1 MKVES
6 QCDRSFHPKYIE
18 DLFYLQPGNQSTKTT
33 RNMLLKVE
41 DIKTEID
48 NSLILLSEQKGDEIA
63 KRIRLILY
71 TNLDRGRIQSF
82 VEGDIN
88 LVRDYIWRVADEYIN
103 LSPFINKLQIERTTM
118 VWEPLYKQMVSWA
131 FTFFIKRGF
140 YANINTQE
148 IATECAT
155 EAAMHVLRAYFP
167 YDCDLEPWACVIVQN
182 TCRKYIRG
190 ATKKSIIPQQNLVD
204 LEEMLNNV
212 KDPSHQDQVYLKD
225 LQGDLWEAINQL
237 SDARRQVVELIYF
250 NELSPVEI
258 ASRMK
263 KSVGAIYSLQ
273 FNALH
278 DLRKILSKNRN
289 NNNE

>member
-1 MKVES
+1 M
-6 QCDRSFHPKYIE
+6 P
-18 DLFYLQPGNQSTKTT
+18 
-33 RNMLLKVE
+33 LKVE
-41 DIKTEID
+41 DIKTEIER
-48 NSLILLSEQKGDEIA
+48 SLKFLSEQRGDEIA
-63 KRIRLILY
+63 MRIRLILY
-71 TNLDRGRIQSF
+71 ANLDRGRIQNF
-82 VEGDIN
+82 IEGDIN
-88 LVRDYIWRVADEYIN
+88 LVRDYVWRVADGYLN
-103 LSPFINKLQIERTTM
+103 LSPFINELQIERTTM
-118 VWEPLYKQMVSWA
+118 AWEPLYKQMVSWA

-155 EAAMHVLRAYFP
+155 EAAMNILRAHFP
-167 YDCDLEPWACVIVQN
+167 YDTDLEPWVCVIVQN

-190 ATKKSIIPQQNLVD
+190 ATKKSIIPQQNIID
-204 LEEMLNNV
+204 IEEMLSNV
-212 KDPSHQDQVYLKD
+212 KDPSHQDQVYLND
-225 LQGDLWEAINQL
+225 LQGDLLEAINQL

-258 ASRMK
+258 ASKMN

>member
-1 MKVES
+1 MPF
-6 QCDRSFHPKYIE
+6 QAD
-18 DLFYLQPGNQSTKTT
+18 
-33 RNMLLKVE
+33 
-41 DIKTEID
+41 DIKTEIE
-48 NSLILLSEQKGDEIA
+48 NSLIFLSEQKGDEIA
-63 KRIRLILY
+63 KKIRLILY
-71 TNLDRGRIQSF
+71 TNLDRGRIHSF

-88 LVRDYIWRVADEYIN
+88 LVRDYIWRVAEAYIR
-103 LSPFINKLQIERTTM
+103 LSPFMDKLQSERTTM

-131 FTFFIKRGF
+131 FYFFIKKGF
-140 YANINTQE
+140 ATNITTQE

-155 EAAMHVLRAYFP
+155 EAAMHILRAYFP
-167 YDCDLEPWACVIVQN
+167 YDTDLEPWACVIVQN

-190 ATKKSIIPQQNLVD
+190 ATKKSIIPQQNLIY
-204 LEEMLNNV
+204 LEETLSNI
-212 KDPSHQDQVYLKD
+212 KDPSYQDQEHIKD
-225 LQGDLWEAINQL
+225 IQGDLLEAITKL
-237 SDARRQVVELIYF
+237 SDARRQVIELIYF

-258 ASRMK
+258 AKRMN